1 MATGPLEADA
11 VTALQAERDALASRC
26 DAAEAEVARLTAQVE
41 ELRGRLAAEQERG
54 GLSLFD
60 DADDSDANVR
70 RVLGDGSDPR
80 ALSVI
85 LGVTAAVAGFVALL
99 ALINGNLFTPFG
111 IIIVA
116 LAIGLTWAAVNT
128 RVVPVEVS
136 VTRGMVYVT
145 QGESSHR
152 FDVRSSATAVE
163 MVGQPGETGWQL
175 RFPRRGGLEPFVID
189 ASMVDPIEFVA
200 KLREWRPEL

>member
-1 MATGPLEADA
+1 MATGPLDADA

-26 DAAEAEVARLTAQVE
+26 DTAEAEVARLTAQVE
-41 ELRGRLAAEQERG
+41 ELRGKITAEQGRG

-60 DADDSDANVR
+60 DADDSDTNVR

-80 ALSVI
+80 ALSLI
-85 LGVTAAVAGFVALL
+85 LGVTAGVAGFVAML

-128 RVVPVEVS
+128 RIVPVEVD

-189 ASMVDPIEFVA
+189 ASMVDPVELVA